1 MDNYLFFIAWTSI
14 GIQLMVPV
22 AMASFGE
29 LISEKSGVLNIGIEG
44 CMLIGAFSTA
54 FIGIVYGSIF
64 LGIMA
69 GILSGFICGVILG
82 IIFIWRNMDQIVSG
96 LMFNLFAFGLTGTLH
111 SSFLSGQMGPT
122 LSSFG
127 FVGTEANP
135 LLQILSQQ
143 NLSFLVLLIIFCI
156 VIFLIK
162 FTWFGLHLNAS
173 GERPMAVTSSGK
185 NVASIRFVSVIIC
198 CIFASLA
205 GSILVATSSG
215 GFVPGMTAGRGFIAL
230 GIVVLARWKPL
241 MVLIASFIF
250 GLTQALQFVG
260 GQAPIFENVSP
271 QLWTAL
277 PYLLI
282 ILLVIII
289 KGASYPKAVGIPLK
303 KF

>member
-127 FVGTEANP
+127 FVGSD
-135 LLQILSQQ
+135 QFS
-143 NLSFLVLLIIFCI
+143 SMSR
-156 VIFLIK
+156 
-162 FTWFGLHLNAS
+162 AS
-173 GERPMAVTSSGK
+173 RPPTGR
-185 NVASIRFVSVIIC
+185 NFESVWAC
-198 CIFASLA
+198 TM
-205 GSILVATSSG
+205 G
-215 GFVPGMTAGRGFIAL
+215 
-230 GIVVLARWKPL
+230 LAR
-241 MVLIASFIF
+241 SE
-250 GLTQALQFVG
+250 QC
-260 GQAPIFENVSP
+260 
-271 QLWTAL
+271 
-277 PYLLI
+277 
-282 ILLVIII
+282 
-289 KGASYPKAVGIPLK
+289 
-303 KF
+303 